1 MEQNN
6 KALQYLKT
14 DTLFA
19 DSKNDTITMI
29 INQKE
34 LKLSLESLYQ
44 KLIID
49 QKA

>member
-1 MEQNN
+1 LGDRIQQRVEQNN

-19 DSKNDTITMI
+19 NSKNDMITLI

-34 LKLSLESLYQ
+34 L
-44 KLIID
+44 
-49 QKA
+49 